1 MASNLGPLER
11 MPSRPQQVAER
22 IKRYIAENHLQAGDA
37 LPSEVQLAQ
46 QLGVSRNAVREASK
60 SLESIGLVEV
70 RHGSGLFVRGFSL
83 EPLLDNLAYGMHE
96 LRDLANLLEVRR
108 VLETALIGRAIE
120 AATPDWISDLQAILA
135 RMEKKARQGQNFP
148 EEDRDF
154 HHCLFKRLENP
165 IISRL
170 LDVFWLTFN
179 RLQYQGET
187 AKSEPIKTYRDH
199 RAIVQAIKAGNVA
212 QAQEALLKHYSG
224 IESRLVQAG
233 KASTE

>member
-1 MASNLGPLER
+1 MAGNLRPLER

-22 IKRYIAENHLQAGDA
+22 IKRYIAENHLQPGDP

-120 AATPDWISDLQAILA
+120 TATPDWIDDLEAILA
-135 RMEKKARQGQNFP
+135 RMETKARQGQNFP

-154 HHCLFKRLENP
+154 HHCLFKRLDNP

-170 LDVFWLTFN
+170 LDIFWLTFN
-179 RLQYQGET
+179 RLHYQGEAT
-187 AKSEPIKTYRDH
+187 KSEPMKTYRDH
-199 RAIVQAIKAGNVA
+199 RAIVQAIKTGDVI

-224 IESRLVQAG
+224 IESRLGQAG
-233 KASTE
+233 NAFAD

>member
-1 MASNLGPLER
+1 
-11 MPSRPQQVAER
+11 
-22 IKRYIAENHLQAGDA
+22 
-37 LPSEVQLAQ
+37 
-46 QLGVSRNAVREASK
+46 
-60 SLESIGLVEV
+60 
-70 RHGSGLFVRGFSL
+70 
-83 EPLLDNLAYGMHE
+83 MHE

-120 AATPDWISDLQAILA
+120 SATPDWLGDLEAILV
-135 RMEKKARQGQNFP
+135 RMEQKAKQGQNFP

-170 LDVFWLTFN
+170 LDIFWLTFN

-199 RAIVQAIKAGNVA
+199 RAIVQAIKAGNVT

-224 IESRLVQAG
+224 IESRIQAG
-233 KASTE
+233 KTSAD